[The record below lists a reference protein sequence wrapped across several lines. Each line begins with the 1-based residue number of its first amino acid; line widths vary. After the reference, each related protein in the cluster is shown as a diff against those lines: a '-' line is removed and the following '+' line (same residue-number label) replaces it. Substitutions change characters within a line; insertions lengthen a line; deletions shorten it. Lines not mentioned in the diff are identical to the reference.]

1 MGKSWTPTP
10 PQKQLMLEMGFSDVA
25 YDGEDKSR
33 VKSFLQKAGLSD
45 NLDGLTYDNVNDA
58 IDTFNQI
65 KKYADDNDIVYSID
79 KKNPKG
85 NQSWLTRK
93 EDFDN
98 ILADMDAKGMKP
110 QTPLDP
116 KADPESN
123 AAKTHYGDDYKHA
136 TGMDFNQTGMQ
147 IIENKKGKKVY
158 DIPYDKNI
166 GIKDKNGSQVY
177 NLGLANLDRNIAEKY
192 ENKFIDEIY
201 GTIGAEVGTEGQNKK
216 FQGGKLAQW
225 QAEKE
230 GVWGGTKG
238 LGKAMFGT
246 DLIRVETELE
256 IDTAEHYEHMTRGQI
271 DWAAYNDDPV
281 FNKAYKE
288 LYGSDA
294 SKLGVFGAKLSPAQL
309 KKSTADQIYKIR
321 KTNDLIETGFDKNWN
336 DWTNEDWRFGE
347 ENKYTVDDEG
357 NLFKDGLKEIS
368 WTDLMEEGG
377 EYYVEPGTSKELPVG
392 TDPDTGEPIVKIFTS
407 PIEEDLTKLI
417 YDPDAKDEKGKPIY
431 DQTKD
436 HVTPSGQTIEGKAN
450 KTELTGTPNIPGIKW
465 VGGKPHLTD
474 KYKVKLNPRPVIKP
488 ISNVSYAQNTFKSIH
503 EKEQLDPATGKISKT
518 GPGTSGPA
526 KTSKS

>member
-1 MGKSWTPTP
+1 MGKTWTPTP
-10 PQKQLMLEMGFSDVA
+10 PQKQLMLEMGFSDVK
-25 YDGEDKSR
+25 YDSTDKGR

-45 NLDGLTYDNVNDA
+45 NLAGLTVENVNDA
-58 IDTFNQI
+58 ILTFNQI
-65 KKYADDNDIVYSID
+65 KDYADENEIGYSD
-79 KKNPKG
+79 G
-85 NQSWLTRK
+85 NQSWLTRE

-98 ILADMDAKGMKP
+98 ILAAMDAEGLKP

-116 KADPESN
+116 KADPDPESS
-123 AAKTHYGDDYKHA
+123 AAKTHHGDKYNPA

-147 IIENKKGKKVY
+147 IIDKPGKQVY

-166 GIKDKNGSQVY
+166 GIKDEHGAQVY
-177 NLGLANLDRNIAEKY
+177 NLGLAYLDRNIAEKY

-201 GTIGAEVGTEGQNKK
+201 GTTGTVVGTGDASNKGQTE
-216 FQGGKLAQW
+216 GKLAQW
-225 QAEKE
+225 QAGEK
-230 GVWGGTKG
+230 GVWEG
-238 LGKAMFGT
+238 LGKSMFGT
-246 DLIRVETELE
+246 DLIRVETDLE
-256 IDTAEHYEHMTRGQI
+256 IDTPEHYEHMTRGQI
-271 DWAAYNDDPV
+271 DWAAYHDDPV

-294 SKLGVFGAKLSPAQL
+294 SKLGVLGDNLTPAQL

-347 ENKYTVDDEG
+347 ENEYTVDDEG

-368 WTDLMEEGG
+368 WTDLMKEEG
-377 EYYVEPGTSKELPVG
+377 EYYVPPGTSKELPVG
-392 TDPDTGEPIVKIFTS
+392 TDPDTGKPIMKIFTS
-407 PIEEDLTKLI
+407 PIEEDLSKQI

-431 DQTKD
+431 DQTST

-465 VGGKPHLTD
+465 VGGKPQLTD

-488 ISNVSYAQNTFKSIH
+488 ISNVSYAQTK
-503 EKEQLDPATGKISKT
+503 D

>member
-1 MGKSWTPTP
+1 MGKTWTPTP
-10 PQKQLMLEMGFSDVA
+10 PQKQLMLEMGFSDVK
-25 YDGEDKSR
+25 YDSTDKGR
-33 VKSFLQKAGLSD
+33 VENFLKSTGLSN
-45 NLDGLTYDNVNDA
+45 NLDGLTDDNVNDA

-65 KKYADDNDIVYSID
+65 KKYADDNEIVYSID
-79 KKNPKG
+79 EKNPKG
-85 NQSWLTRK
+85 NQSWLTKK

-98 ILADMDAKGMKP
+98 ILADMDAKGIKP
-110 QTPLDP
+110 QTPLDSP
-116 KADPESN
+116 DPESKGGLGSW
-123 AAKTHYGDDYKHA
+123 AP
-136 TGMDFNQTGMQ
+136 GMDFNQTGMQ

-192 ENKFIDEIY
+192 ENWFIDEIY
-201 GTIGAEVGTEGQNKK
+201 GTTGAEVSTSDAANIKEGQAY
-216 FQGGKLAQW
+216 GKLAQW
-225 QAEKE
+225 QKGDK
-230 GVWGGTKG
+230 GVWSGTKG

-256 IDTAEHYEHMTRGQI
+256 IGTSEHYEHMTRGQI

-294 SKLGVFGAKLSPAQL
+294 SKLGVFGAKLSKAQL
-309 KKSTADQIYKIR
+309 KQSTADQIYKIR

-347 ENKYTVDDEG
+347 ENEYTVDDEG

-368 WTDLMEEGG
+368 WTDLMKEEG
-377 EYYVEPGTSKELPVG
+377 EYYVPPGTSKELPVG
-392 TDPDTGEPIVKIFTS
+392 TDPDTGKPIMKIFTS
-407 PIEEDLTKLI
+407 PIEEDLSKQI

-431 DQTKD
+431 DQTST

-465 VGGKPHLTD
+465 VGGKPQLTD

-488 ISNVSYAQNTFKSIH
+488 ISNVSYAQTK
-503 EKEQLDPATGKISKT
+503 D